1 MRGAARE
8 INRPA
13 GSLGRSQACN
23 IALRLWEDEN
33 ITDDVI
39 RVWLDRLISRHG
51 WLDMGRKKPIPHESF
66 AAVAGYFYY
75 FGVYYGSVNIEVLPQ
90 PDRAFYQHHIA
101 RLIIDRQEKDGSWFD
116 YPLYS
121 YHKPYGTAFALL
133 TLQRCRVL
141 E

>member
-1 MRGAARE
+1 MCIRDR
-8 INRPA
+8 
-13 GSLGRSQACN
+13 CN
-23 IALRLWEDEN
+23 IALRLWEDEL

-39 RVWLDRLISRHG
+39 RRWLDRLVSRHG

-75 FGVYYGSVNIEVLPQ
+75 FGVYYGAVNIEVLPS
-90 PDRAFYQHHIA
+90 DERSFYQHHIA
-101 RLIIDRQEKDGSWFD
+101 RLIIDRQETDGSWFD

-133 TLQRCRVL
+133 SLQRCKVD
-141 E
+141 